1 MSDGNGDDGRNGN
14 NLLDVEGAPGV
25 EYLSPA
31 ERALC
36 SQLHLLPGYYLVI
49 KVINQLFHY
58 VRRISLSCT
67 LQADTCR

>member
-31 ERALC
+31 ERVLC

-49 KVINQLFHY
+49 KV
-58 VRRISLSCT
+58 
-67 LQADTCR
+67 